1 MGFGVPEPLLLFLVC
16 SWPTQR
22 STLLRTPGWAV
33 CSRADSCIPLSA
45 CFVSLAPE
53 ALMWRKA
60 VPFLGPGGGVQFCA
74 SPVLGAGR

>member
-16 SWPTQR
+16 S
-22 STLLRTPGWAV
+22 LLRMPGWAV

-74 SPVLGAGR
+74 SPVWGAGR